1 MKEHLVKLKRKRKN
15 RMVEV
20 SDFIDQVLD
29 QDFASAAPTFKD
41 IMGDVMNQSLE
52 QEKVKI
58 ADQMYNGVGSEAQ
71 TEPDVYELDL
81 DGDDEI
87 EDETEEELDAG
98 AEEALDMEDD
108 DEDLE

>member
-1 MKEHLVKLKRKRKN
+1 
-15 RMVEV
+15 MVEV
-20 SDFIDQVLD
+20 SDFINQVLD

-52 QEKVKI
+52 PEKVKI
-58 ADQMYNGVGSEAQ
+58 ADQLFNGVGSEAQ

-87 EDETEEELDAG
+87 EDESEEELDAG

-108 DEDLE
+108 EDLE

>member
-15 RMVEV
+15 SMVEV

-58 ADQMYNGVGSEAQ
+58 ADQMFNGIGDEAQ

-87 EDETEEELDAG
+87 EDESEEELDAG

>member
-87 EDETEEELDAG
+87 EDESEEELDAG

>member
-15 RMVEV
+15 KMVEV

-58 ADQMYNGVGSEAQ
+58 ADQMFNGIGDEAQ

-87 EDETEEELDAG
+87 EDESEEELDAG

>member
-58 ADQMYNGVGSEAQ
+58 ADQMFNGIGSEAQ

-87 EDETEEELDAG
+87 EDESEEELDAG

>member
-15 RMVEV
+15 KMVEV

-58 ADQMYNGVGSEAQ
+58 ADQMFNGVGSEAQ

-87 EDETEEELDAG
+87 EDESEEELNAG

>member
-1 MKEHLVKLKRKRKN
+1 
-15 RMVEV
+15 
-20 SDFIDQVLD
+20 
-29 QDFASAAPTFKD
+29 
-41 IMGDVMNQSLE
+41 MGDVMNQSLE

-58 ADQMYNGVGSEAQ
+58 ADQMFNGIGDEAQ

-81 DGDDEI
+81 DADDEI
-87 EDETEEELDAG
+87 EDESEEELDAG

>member
-58 ADQMYNGVGSEAQ
+58 ADQMFNGVGSEAQ

-87 EDETEEELDAG
+87 EDESEEELDAG

>member
-15 RMVEV
+15 SMVEV

-52 QEKVKI
+52 REKVKI
-58 ADQMYNGVGSEAQ
+58 ADQMFNGVGSEAQ

-87 EDETEEELDAG
+87 EDESEEELDAG

>member
-15 RMVEV
+15 KMVEV

-58 ADQMYNGVGSEAQ
+58 ADQMFNGVGSEAQ

-87 EDETEEELDAG
+87 EDESEEELDAG